1 MSKRDRHPGRDRDG
15 KRDREYARSMGRD
28 PSDTF
33 DAEILPGSKQ
43 RQQIWCMHCNE
54 MIEKAAYFYMDHWAH
69 PDRYDVDDDGRKCA
83 DGEHD
88 AEPREF

>member
-1 MSKRDRHPGRDRDG
+1 MSGNQGDRFR

-33 DAEILPGSKQ
+33 DAEILPGGKR
-43 RQQIWCMHCNE
+43 RQSVWCMHCNDI
-54 MIEKAAYFYMDHWAH
+54 IEKEPYMHMNYWAH

-83 DGEHD
+83 DGEHN
-88 AEPREF
+88 AEPRTF

>member
-1 MSKRDRHPGRDRDG
+1 VNR
-15 KRDREYARSMGRD
+15 RDREYARSMGRD
-28 PSDTF
+28 PMDTF
-33 DAEILPGSKQ
+33 DPEILPGGKR
-43 RQQIWCMHCNE
+43 RQQIWCMHCND
-54 MIEKAAYFYMDHWAH
+54 MIEKEPYFYMNYWAH

>member
-1 MSKRDRHPGRDRDG
+1 VSGNQGDRYS

-33 DAEILPGSKQ
+33 DAEILPYGQTRPLEQCLYCDDLIRKE
-43 RQQIWCMHCNE
+43 R
-54 MIEKAAYFYMDHWAH
+54 KFGFTYFAH
-69 PDRYDVDDDGRKCA
+69 PDRYGVDDNGIQCA

-88 AEPREF
+88 AEPCPF

>member
-1 MSKRDRHPGRDRDG
+1 MSGNQGDRFR

-33 DAEILPGSKQ
+33 DAEILQYGQTRPLEECL
-43 RQQIWCMHCNE
+43 WCNDL
-54 MIEKAAYFYMDHWAH
+54 IRKVNYFYAYHWAH

-88 AEPREF
+88 AEPCPF

>member
-1 MSKRDRHPGRDRDG
+1 MSKRDRHPGRDRDS

-28 PSDTF
+28 SSDTF
-33 DAEILPGSKQ
+33 DAEILPGGKR
-43 RQQIWCMHCNE
+43 RQLEPCMWCDD
-54 MIEKAAYFYMDHWAH
+54 MIEKTNYFYLDHWAH

-88 AEPREF
+88 AEPRTF